1 LGVDDELLRR
11 GLRDKMEGSLRT
23 SCDDVAQKN
32 MMPGAVMGIERDAGN
47 EITRNVRLEE
57 LTAD

>member
-1 LGVDDELLRR
+1 MRVDDELLRR
-11 GLRDKMEGSLRT
+11 DLGDKMEGSLRT
-23 SCDDVAQKN
+23 SRDYVAQKD
-32 MMPGAVMGIERDAGN
+32 MMSGAVVGIEWDAGN